1 MERKTESADI
11 EIFKNHTF
19 KGKVSSVTQL
29 CPTPCNPVDCSIAG
43 FPVHHQLP
51 ELAQTHVH

>member
-1 MERKTESADI
+1 MSDKADLKVRNFSRTENDI
-11 EIFKNHTF
+11 QF
-19 KGKVSSVTQL
+19 SSVVQL
-29 CPTPCNPVDCSIAG
+29 YPTLCEPMDSSRPG